1 MRRRVAEVD
10 GDAPSESEET
20 AIAMGE
26 PGAVGVGDTRQAT
39 IAMTDSGGSGTFD
52 VNYYY

>member
-1 MRRRVAEVD
+1 MAEVD
-10 GDAPSESEET
+10 GDAPNASEET
-20 AIAMGE
+20 AIDAGE

-39 IAMTDSGGSGTFD
+39 IAMTDSAGTGTFD